1 MSKIGVLNCLVKVSC
16 LDGSNLLVATDWS
29 ISAAVEFRLIVDE
42 TVLVDFG
49 ARLEVS
55 IRRSVSTPLTI
66 LPLESTP

>member
-1 MSKIGVLNCLVKVSC
+1 MVKVSV
-16 LDGSNLLVATDWS
+16 LDGLNLFAATVWS
-29 ISAAVEFRLIVDE
+29 ITADVEFRLIVDD

-49 ARLEVS
+49 ARLDVS